1 MNVWY
6 VEHVELDLPR
16 KAKACCLDSYPAVSE
31 NFFSLFSVRWERRDY
46 TMQKNTNLL
55 IWKSESLQHTRV
67 LVGVA
72 LFMALDVLLGS
83 LSINLT
89 ETLRIS
95 FTFLGV
101 AASCYFFGLWPN
113 VLAAFLVDLL
123 GYLAHPVG
131 PYMPLFALT
140 AILNAV
146 IYSVCFYGMQKISLK
161 RVALA
166 KGMSTILCNIVI
178 NPILLSMLYGT
189 PFWVLMSERLVKNLI
204 LFPIET
210 AMLYFVVRECIRLK
224 KRIRWLN

>member
-46 TMQKNTNLL
+46 TMQKHESADL
-55 IWKSESLQHTRV
+55 KSESLQHTRV

-101 AASCYFFGLWPN
+101 AASCYFLVCGQM
-113 VLAAFLVDLL
+113 FL
-123 GYLAHPVG
+123 
-131 PYMPLFALT
+131 PLFWSTCL
-140 AILNAV
+140 AIL
-146 IYSVCFYGMQKISLK
+146 
-161 RVALA
+161 
-166 KGMSTILCNIVI
+166 
-178 NPILLSMLYGT
+178 P
-189 PFWVLMSERLVKNLI
+189 
-204 LFPIET
+204 
-210 AMLYFVVRECIRLK
+210 IRLDPTCHYL
-224 KRIRWLN
+224 R

>member
-1 MNVWY
+1 MSGTLSMSSWICHEKRKLAVWI
-6 VEHVELDLPR
+6 LIPLSQ
-16 KAKACCLDSYPAVSE
+16 KI
-31 NFFSLFSVRWERRDY
+31 FSLFFFCSVGKEGLY
-46 TMQKNTNLL
+46 NAKNTNLL

-101 AASCYFFGLWPN
+101 AASCYFLVCGQMFLP
-113 VLAAFLVDLL
+113 LFLVDLL

-146 IYSVCFYGMQKISLK
+146 IYSVCFYGMQRS
-161 RVALA
+161 VSNA
-166 KGMSTILCNIVI
+166 S
-178 NPILLSMLYGT
+178 P
-189 PFWVLMSERLVKNLI
+189 
-204 LFPIET
+204 
-210 AMLYFVVRECIRLK
+210 
-224 KRIRWLN
+224 

>member
-1 MNVWY
+1 
-6 VEHVELDLPR
+6 
-16 KAKACCLDSYPAVSE
+16 
-31 NFFSLFSVRWERRDY
+31 
-46 TMQKNTNLL
+46 
-55 IWKSESLQHTRV
+55 
-67 LVGVA
+67 
-72 LFMALDVLLGS
+72 
-83 LSINLT
+83 
-89 ETLRIS
+89 
-95 FTFLGV
+95 
-101 AASCYFFGLWPN
+101 
-113 VLAAFLVDLL
+113 
-123 GYLAHPVG
+123 
-131 PYMPLFALT
+131 MPLFALT

-210 AMLYFVVRECIRLK
+210 AMLYFVIRECIRLK

>member
-1 MNVWY
+1 MSGTLSMSSWICHEKRKLAVWI
-6 VEHVELDLPR
+6 LIPLSQ
-16 KAKACCLDSYPAVSE
+16 KI
-31 NFFSLFSVRWERRDY
+31 FSLFSVRWERRDY
-46 TMQKNTNLL
+46 TMQKHESADLEK
-55 IWKSESLQHTRV
+55 WKSAAHKSACRRRAFHGLRCPFRIFKHQSDWNSEN
-67 LVGVA
+67 LVYLSWRGCK
-72 LFMALDVLLGS
+72 LL
-83 LSINLT
+83 L
-89 ETLRIS
+89 
-95 FTFLGV
+95 
-101 AASCYFFGLWPN
+101 FGLWPN

-210 AMLYFVVRECIRLK
+210 AMLYFVIRECIRLK